1 MSIIRPHQS
10 RRCSMLRGRLRKRP
24 PELADGY
31 DHTIDKRPPELAD
44 GYDRITDP
52 GVVIKETERS
62 IQEHLERIENMEQQL
77 KLKSQLQMCRED
89 VNVGDL
95 LVEAEQL
102 KVDLLREQAS
112 LRGSR

>member
-10 RRCSMLRGRLRKRP
+10 RRCSKLRGRLRKRP

-52 GVVIKETERS
+52 GVVIKETERN
-62 IQEHLERIENMEQQL
+62 IQKKPREN
-77 KLKSQLQMCRED
+77 REYGTAAKVEVSTAD
-89 VNVGDL
+89 V
-95 LVEAEQL
+95 
-102 KVDLLREQAS
+102 S
-112 LRGSR
+112 